1 MSVWAVV
8 PVKPLLRAKS
18 RLADVLTPNERS
30 QLAEEMLRRT
40 LDVVGN
46 MQEVAGT
53 LVVSRDSHVLSISRD
68 MGANTVQESGT
79 PELNNA
85 LMRATQVLGGWRAGA
100 VLILPADI
108 PLINAEE
115 LAEII
120 MMGQR
125 ARTVV
130 LAPDSHEDGTNV
142 LLARPPA
149 AFSYAYGPQSYQRH
163 QQLARL
169 AQMDV
174 KLYTS
179 DRLALDIDTPE
190 DWALYQ
196 GYVAAGQY
204 DAEPLLMTGAG
215 DNATS

>member
-1 MSVWAVV
+1 MGVWAVV

-18 RLADVLTPNERS
+18 RLAELLTPNQRA

-46 MQEVAGT
+46 MPQVAGT
-53 LVVSRDSHVLSISRD
+53 LVISRDSHVLSISRE

-85 LMRATQVLGGWRAGA
+85 LMRATQVLNGWRAGA
-100 VLILPADI
+100 VLVLPADI

-115 LAEII
+115 LAEIVVL
-120 MMGQR
+120 GQR
-125 ARTVV
+125 ARSVV
-130 LAPDSHEDGTNV
+130 LVPDSHEDGTNV

-149 AFSYAYGPQSYQRH
+149 AFSYAYGPQSFHRH

-169 AQMDV
+169 AMMDV
-174 KLYTS
+174 KLYRS
-179 DRLALDIDTPE
+179 ERLALDIDTPA

-196 GYVAAGQY
+196 GYVAAGQFG
-204 DAEPLLMTGAG
+204 AEPLLLTGAG
-215 DNATS
+215 DSASS